1 LLQVTKLSENDILK
15 QSGKIVKRIRKKG
28 ENLPGINVRA
38 NVMEE
43 VVDEDGL
50 VQAVLNDVVPQLSV
64 IVLWRKK
71 KSYKKDMKKNTLHV

>member
-1 LLQVTKLSENDILK
+1 MLQVTKLSENDILK

>member
-71 KSYKKDMKKNTLHV
+71 KVI